1 MHKKSA
7 DVNKIP
13 LFGQIYRLCRH
24 KRSST
29 STHPDTAC
37 TIWSW
42 WRWWKAFYGYWHVAK
57 ASNGMIIRLY
67 IKCTFPT
74 KCQHGIYF
82 IIWDDEMSV
91 YFIIWDDLVYFL
103 LRSAFAILSLQ
114 KSDRRQ
120 DFNLWPFHQFVFC
133 LSKKLVGL
141 LFFLSARSDFHLSPL
156 KSSQLYQFF
165 FFCRMEKFSSSVKLQ
180 SGRLWAIFAAVISC
194 IRAKSCTKFAFKLN
208 ITFSKHTLSS

>member
-29 STHPDTAC
+29 STHPDTAW

-42 WRWWKAFYGYWHVAK
+42 WRRWKVFYGYWHVAK

-67 IKCTFPT
+67 IKCPFPT

-91 YFIIWDDLVYFL
+91 YFEMTWFTFSCAQR
-103 LRSAFAILSLQ
+103 LRFYHCRNLIGDRISIFGLSINLFLSLE
-114 KSDRRQ
+114 KIGRIVLVS
-120 DFNLWPFHQFVFC
+120 F
-133 LSKKLVGL
+133 SKIWLPP
-141 LFFLSARSDFHLSPL
+141 LSP
-156 KSSQLYQFF
+156 
-165 FFCRMEKFSSSVKLQ
+165 EKFSALSIFFLPNGKVFIISKTSERPFVSNIRCCYKLH
-180 SGRLWAIFAAVISC
+180 SR
-194 IRAKSCTKFAFKLN
+194 
-208 ITFSKHTLSS
+208 

>member
-1 MHKKSA
+1 MQHKKSA

-29 STHPDTAC
+29 STHPDTAW

-42 WRWWKAFYGYWHVAK
+42 WRRWKVFYGYWHVAK

-67 IKCTFPT
+67 IKCPFPT

-91 YFIIWDDLVYFL
+91 YFEMTWFTFSCAQR
-103 LRSAFAILSLQ
+103 LRFYHCRNLIGDRISIFGLSI
-114 KSDRRQ
+114 
-120 DFNLWPFHQFVFC
+120 NLFFVFRKNWSDC
-133 LSKKLVGL
+133 CCFFQQDLTSTSLPWKVLSFIN
-141 LFFLSARSDFHLSPL
+141 FFL
-156 KSSQLYQFF
+156 
-165 FFCRMEKFSSSVKLQ
+165 CRMEKFSSSVKLQ

>member
-1 MHKKSA
+1 MMETMKGFLWLLTCCKGIQWDDYTFIHKMSISHQMPTW
-7 DVNKIP
+7 DIFHN
-13 LFGQIYRLCRH
+13 L
-24 KRSST
+24 
-29 STHPDTAC
+29 
-37 TIWSW
+37 
-42 WRWWKAFYGYWHVAK
+42 RWWDVSIF
-57 ASNGMIIRLY
+57 
-67 IKCTFPT
+67 
-74 KCQHGIYF
+74 
-82 IIWDDEMSV
+82 
-91 YFIIWDDLVYFL
+91 WDDLVYFL

-141 LFFLSARSDFHLSPL
+141 FLFLSARSDFHLSPL
-156 KSSQLYQFF
+156 KSSQLYQF

-208 ITFSKHTLSS
+208 ITFWNTRFPQTGG

>member
-29 STHPDTAC
+29 STHPDTAW

-42 WRWWKAFYGYWHVAK
+42 WRRWKVFLWLLTCCKGIQWDDYTFIHKMSIFHQMPTWDKFYNLRWWYVSIFYNLRWPGLLSPALSV
-57 ASNGMIIRLY
+57 
-67 IKCTFPT
+67 CD
-74 KCQHGIYF
+74 F
-82 IIWDDEMSV
+82 IIAE
-91 YFIIWDDLVYFL
+91 IWSATGFQSLAFQSICFL
-103 LRSAFAILSLQ
+103 SFEKMVR
-114 KSDRRQ
+114 
-120 DFNLWPFHQFVFC
+120 V
-133 LSKKLVGL
+133 L
-141 LFFLSARSDFHLSPL
+141 LFLSARSNFHLSH
-156 KSSQLYQFF
+156 QFYQFF
-165 FFCRMEKFSSSVKLQ
+165 FCWMEKFSSSVKLE